1 MKILIIDDDLGSR
14 KIIIHLFH
22 QYYFDPFEII
32 EAENVQT
39 GINAI
44 ENEHPEIVLLDINLP
59 DGSGFDL
66 LKRLSYFN
74 FKLIFIT
81 AYKEFALKAYEF
93 SAIGFIL
100 KPPNPKKLFD
110 AIKKANYILEKE
122 NIKMRLNALFVKLDN
137 PIFEKNKLEVKAK
150 AKAKAKESSHTIN
163 TYDIIRCEAEKDFTR
178 FHMLDGKKILVPR
191 KLEEYELMLD
201 GYGFYRIHPSHLIN
215 LKYIDHFNKSKG
227 GEVVMKENSCLPI
240 VHHKKENFLRILE
253 MI

>member
-22 QYYFDPFEII
+22 QYYNDPFEII
-32 EAENVQT
+32 EAENVET
-39 GINAI
+39 GIDAI
-44 ENEHPEIVLLDINLP
+44 ENQHPEIVLLDINLP

-66 LKRLSYFN
+66 LKQLRFVD

-81 AYKEFALKAYEF
+81 AYEEFALKAYGF

-100 KPPNPKKLFD
+100 KPPDPKKLFR
-110 AIKKANYILEKE
+110 AIEKAKSTLEKE
-122 NIKMRLNALFVKLDN
+122 NIKMKLNALFVKLDN
-137 PIFEKNKLEVKAK
+137 PIFEKSKLEVKTN
-150 AKAKAKESSHTIN
+150 ESSLTID
-163 TYDIIRCEAEKDFTR
+163 TYDIVRCEAEKDFTR
-178 FHMLDGKKILVPR
+178 FHLLDGEKILVPR

-215 LKYIDHFNKSKG
+215 LKYIDHYNKSRG

-240 VHHKKENFLRILE
+240 IQHKKENFLKLLE

>member
-22 QYYFDPFEII
+22 QYYNDPFEII

-39 GINAI
+39 GIDAI
-44 ENEHPEIVLLDINLP
+44 EDQHPEIVLLDINLP

-66 LKRLSYFN
+66 LKQLHVFN

-81 AYKEFALKAYEF
+81 AYEEFALKAYEF

-100 KPPNPKKLFD
+100 KPPNPKRLFD
-110 AIKKANYILEKE
+110 SIEKAKYLLEKE
-122 NIKMRLNALFVKLDN
+122 NIRMKLNALFVKLDN
-137 PIFEKNKLEVKAK
+137 PIFEKNKLEVN
-150 AKAKAKESSHTIN
+150 AKESSHTIN
-163 TYDIIRCEAEKDFTR
+163 TYDIVRCEADKDFTR
-178 FHMLDGKKILVPR
+178 FHMLDGEKILVPR
-191 KLEEYELMLD
+191 KLGEYELMLD

-215 LKYIDHFNKSKG
+215 LKYIDHYSKSKG
-227 GEVVMKENSCLPI
+227 GKIVMKENSCLPI
-240 VHHKKENFLRILE
+240 IHHKKENLLKILE